1 MIKSKFNITAPPSKS
16 FEQRLLAASLLSQK
30 ECIISNVGNS
40 EDIAATRE
48 IVKSL
53 GTEIEFISPE
63 KYKIIPQPKDIE
75 KIFLDCRESG
85 FCARFFPAVAML
97 FTKRF
102 TITGKGSL
110 LQRPIVKSFDVLA
123 KKSCI
128 IESNGSFLPAV
139 FKNCIL
145 LPDVYLIDGSHTSQ
159 FTSGL
164 LMALPVLKGN
174 STIISKNTV
183 SIDYLLLTIKVM
195 NLFGVKIYFSS
206 IGKDYYF
213 DVPGDQKYLPGE
225 YTVEGDWSSVATL
238 IVGAA
243 IISEICFYGLN
254 FYSLQADRRIL
265 DVLKVAN
272 VNFIIEN
279 QNLRVS
285 KSEIKSFEF
294 DATHCPDLI
303 PAISILAVFGDS
315 VSKIKGAKRLI
326 HKESNRAEALKN
338 ELSKVGVNVSLEDD
352 FLIIEANKKLKS
364 AMLDSYN
371 DHRLAM
377 AFSILEIF
385 TQGKISVNDKNCV
398 KKSYPNYFEDLKKL
412 M

>member
-1 MIKSKFNITAPPSKS
+1 MKSVSKIIAPPSKS

-30 ECIISNVGNS
+30 ECIINNAGNS
-40 EDIAATRE
+40 EDVAATRE
-48 IVKSL
+48 IVKTL
-53 GTEIEFISPE
+53 GTEIEFLSPE
-63 KYKIIPQPKDIE
+63 KYKIIPQYKETE
-75 KIFLDCRESG
+75 KILLDCRESG
-85 FCARFFPAVAML
+85 FCARFFPVVAML
-97 FTKRF
+97 FTKNF
-102 TITGKGSL
+102 TITGQGSL
-110 LQRPIVKSFDVLA
+110 LQRPIVKSFDVLTR
-123 KKSCI
+123 KSGI
-128 IESNGSFLPAV
+128 IEANGSFLPAF

-145 LPDVYLIDGSHTSQ
+145 LPDVYIIDGRHTSQ

-164 LMALPVLKGN
+164 LMALPVLKGK
-174 STIISKNTV
+174 SLIVSKNTV
-183 SIDYLLLTIKVM
+183 SVDYLLLTINVM
-195 NLFGVKIYFSS
+195 NLFEVHVHLSKVE
-206 IGKDYYF
+206 KDYYF
-213 DVPGDQKYLPGE
+213 DIPGGQKYVPGE
-225 YTVEGDWSSVATL
+225 FTVEGDWSSVAPL

-243 IISEICFYGLN
+243 VMSDISFSGLN
-254 FYSLQADRRIL
+254 FNSLQADIKIL
-265 DVLKVAN
+265 DLLDFAN
-272 VNFIIEN
+272 VNYDIKNE
-279 QNLRVS
+279 NLRVS

-338 ELSKVGVNVSLEDD
+338 ELKKIGVNISLKNDY
-352 FLIIEANKKLKS
+352 LIIEANKKIQP
-364 AMLDSYN
+364 AVLDSYN

-412 M
+412 L